1 MLRLRP
7 LAAFMLAIPLLA
19 CAAGTADNTDSVRQA
34 FEKKFPQRQVQ
45 AVRATPVTGI
55 YEIVLPDRQVVYA
68 DAKVKHLFVGDLI
81 DVDAR
86 QSLTEARVAEL
97 SKVDWKNLPLDLA
110 FKEVRGNGS
119 RKLAVFSDPDCPF
132 CKRLE
137 RDSLK
142 GVTNVTIYT
151 FLYPLTP
158 CTSRPRSCAAAIRR
172 RPGLTSCSM
181 TSPWPETA
189 NVPQPTS
196 WPPSSNWP
204 KNWASAAHLPWYS
217 PMVSWSPAPFP
228 RLTWK
233 NCSTASNARSS
244 ARKKAVAVCDGFSF
258 VCIRFWCAGLV
269 IWCKSESRSVSR
281 RRALPQ

>member
-19 CAAGTADNTDSVRQA
+19 CAAGTAATTDSVRQA

-151 FLYPLTP
+151 FLYPLTSLHP
-158 CTSRPRSCAAAIRR
+158 DAMHKSAQILCSSNPQAAWSDFMLNDKPLAGDGKCAAADKLASIQQLAEKLGISGT
-172 RPGLTSCSM
+172 PALVFPNGQLVSG
-181 TSPWPETA
+181 A
-189 NVPQPTS
+189 I
-196 WPPSSNWP
+196 P
-204 KNWASAAHLPWYS
+204 KADVEKLLNS
-217 PMVSWSPAPFP
+217 
-228 RLTWK
+228 K
-233 NCSTASNARSS
+233 
-244 ARKKAVAVCDGFSF
+244 
-258 VCIRFWCAGLV
+258 
-269 IWCKSESRSVSR
+269 
-281 RRALPQ
+281 